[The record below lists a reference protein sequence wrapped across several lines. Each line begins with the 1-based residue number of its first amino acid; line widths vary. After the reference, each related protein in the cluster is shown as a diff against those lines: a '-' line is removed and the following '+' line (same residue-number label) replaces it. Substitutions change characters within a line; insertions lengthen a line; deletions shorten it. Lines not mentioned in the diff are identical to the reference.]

1 MQFLT
6 IVKDLLEAEVE
17 VEVVGVVVVEVEADF
32 KKLNNKRL
40 KGEDL
45 SSTSIWGCQTLSSPK
60 SEGDIKQEKTCF
72 CRPLRSPSLSKFNL
86 NIVVI
91 CENVE
96 KPHCLARLF
105 NGVAARMKLSSVSS
119 RS

>member
-6 IVKDLLEAEVE
+6 IVKDLLEVE
-17 VEVVGVVVVEVEADF
+17 VEEEVVAVVVVEVEAVF
-32 KKLNNKRL
+32 RKLNNKRL

-45 SSTSIWGCQTLSSPK
+45 SSTSIWGCHTHNSPK
-60 SEGDIKQEKTCF
+60 SEGDNKQEKTCF
-72 CRPLRSPSLSKFNL
+72 VRPLRSPSFSKFNP
-86 NIVVI
+86 NILII

-105 NGVAARMKLSSVSS
+105 NGVAARMKFSSVSS